1 MANLYSTI
9 SLNTPSLRS
18 KISQSHQE
26 KLETML
32 EQHFQWGKTKR
43 SMRDMKMAKRERK
56 KILKARNNFCSE
68 RVDSIPFLYLVPA
81 FLSPRKAAAPSLPS
95 YLSLGGGVLCI
106 LRGVLWGRKFS
117 NSVTE
122 VIIQCKFFFLLLADS
137 PPRDLEILPTNNGL
151 LMRNDVQLCLAANNI
166 LLTRKWNHA
175 ILLHA
180 IALAWKWQIA
190 SNPLKNKL
198 GDRMM
203 KQLSNSVIAN
213 YHNILHNLVK

>member
-18 KISQSHQE
+18 KISQSYQE

-32 EQHFQWGKTKR
+32 KQHFQWGKTKR

-81 FLSPRKAAAPSLPS
+81 FLSPRKAAEPSLPS

-190 SNPLKNKL
+190 SDPLENKL

-203 KQLSNSVIAN
+203 KQLSNSDIAN
-213 YHNILHNLVK
+213 YHDILLNLVK

>member
-1 MANLYSTI
+1 
-9 SLNTPSLRS
+9 
-18 KISQSHQE
+18 
-26 KLETML
+26 ML
-32 EQHFQWGKTKR
+32 KQHFGGKQGVAWEICKWR
-43 SMRDMKMAKRERK
+43 IGRGK
-56 KILKARNNFCSE
+56 KSKKARNNFCSE
-68 RVDSIPFLYLVPA
+68 RVDNIPFPYLAPA
-81 FLSPRKAAAPSLPS
+81 FLSPRKAAEPSLLS

-137 PPRDLEILPTNNGL
+137 LPRDLEILPTNNGL

-213 YHNILHNLVK
+213 YHDILLNLVK